1 MLDRTTLAVS
11 CERDSNI
18 CFWIRNLQASI
29 LLSSRSMERLAVD
42 GTTLKLRGFCALCD
56 TWRNLMRTHSKSQS
70 LSIHHLLNYVSTIRA
85 FMDGVKEG
93 RIRITASKLPSFIYD
108 EAMYDGMR
116 KSMGCLR
123 GYYLKQV
130 CFICLLCVYLYDAA
144 A

>member
-1 MLDRTTLAVS
+1 
-11 CERDSNI
+11 
-18 CFWIRNLQASI
+18 
-29 LLSSRSMERLAVD
+29 MERLAVD

-56 TWRNLMRTHSKSQS
+56 AWRNLMQTHSKSQTTFITS
-70 LSIHHLLNYVSTIRA
+70 LTKLCHVSTLRA

-108 EAMYDGMR
+108 EAMYDGTR

-123 GYYLKQV
+123 GYYLKRV